1 MALDVYFKED
11 VLNVLRATYVA
22 GEGPATLV
30 AEMLRDPELQNV
42 PLDKLLGVYR
52 RGFVTALGA
61 IGLAFG
67 IEPTRTSVERE
78 QRTQAQQPPVEHQG
92 TSALYG
98 ASSRRVGPGTAGELR
113 SNHVRDEFDLTDFLW
128 THAQYE
134 KQSR

>member
-30 AEMLRDPELQNV
+30 AEMLQDPELQNV

-61 IGLAFG
+61 VGLAFG
-67 IEPTRTSVERE
+67 LESPR
-78 QRTQAQQPPVEHQG
+78 
-92 TSALYG
+92 SA
-98 ASSRRVGPGTAGELR
+98 RVDFG
-113 SNHVRDEFDLTDFLW
+113 LTGFLW